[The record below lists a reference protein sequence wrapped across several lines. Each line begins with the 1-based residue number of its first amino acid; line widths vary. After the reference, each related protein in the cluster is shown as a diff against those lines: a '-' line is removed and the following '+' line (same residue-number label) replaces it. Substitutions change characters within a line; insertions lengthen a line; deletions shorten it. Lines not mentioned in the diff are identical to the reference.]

1 MTIKGEHRGHCQVCG
16 RIQVVLPSG
25 NIAKHGYRVGVFHFF
40 NGVCWGAD
48 FEPLEVSR
56 KQCDEIAH
64 GQLTESQRLEVR
76 AIALRGGVLKPER
89 AQKLTE
95 WGSRVSLFNN
105 ATRKNDAVMLQWAD
119 ASQRERAAQIE
130 LEAGDHESE
139 SRKHAHYAKSM
150 RKLADEIH
158 GTPVI
163 DRAAEELAIIAK
175 RQAKKAPI
183 EGAYRTMV
191 AKKDALD
198 KLNHEYSKLR
208 EQITGRYL
216 STVGRSTGV
225 GDPAFDLYCT
235 IPHDLHAWRE
245 KTSALVLKVYP
256 DMGDVV
262 NQVRGLLVARDVI
275 KARPVIK

>member
-48 FEPLEVSR
+48 FEPLQVSR

-64 GQLTESQRLEVR
+64 GQLTESQRLEAR

-105 ATRKNDAVMLQWAD
+105 VTRKNDAVMLQWAD
-119 ASQRERAAQIE
+119 ASPRERAAQIE

-139 SRKHAHYAKSM
+139 SRKYAHYAKSM

-175 RQAKKAPI
+175 RQAKKASI
-183 EGAYRTMV
+183 EGAYRTK
-191 AKKDALD
+191 AAQKADLE
-198 KLNHEYSKLR
+198 KLNCEYSELRRDIIDTYLEKRDIKGEEVYWKLP
-208 EQITGRYL
+208 
-216 STVGRSTGV
+216 
-225 GDPAFDLYCT
+225 DN
-235 IPHDLHAWRE
+235 LHAWRHIH
-245 KTSALVLKVYP
+245 SLLVLDAYP
-256 DMGDVV
+256 EHKP
-262 NQVRGLLVARDVI
+262 QVEAIGRLLFKRNEI
-275 KARPVIK
+275 RARPVIK